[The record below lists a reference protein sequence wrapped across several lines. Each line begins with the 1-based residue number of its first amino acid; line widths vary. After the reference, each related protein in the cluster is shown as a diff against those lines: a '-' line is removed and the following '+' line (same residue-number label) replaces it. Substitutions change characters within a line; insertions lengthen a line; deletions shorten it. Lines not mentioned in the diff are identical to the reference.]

1 MEMQR
6 ITHTSSMSKPAT
18 APCYRSKDFP
28 FLITL
33 CIETHPFSWQNVLKE
48 WVVDAELKRI
58 HGQEWYFKNS
68 WASSAAKVPSKDMTS
83 IDRNSLIS
91 PYIKESERPH
101 FFMSTQD
108 DNESVHSTFSDGD
121 GFYSIS
127 LPKLELAVGDILGI
141 QCTLRK
147 LAEGGN
153 HKVCC

>member
-1 MEMQR
+1 M
-6 ITHTSSMSKPAT
+6 
-18 APCYRSKDFP
+18 
-28 FLITL
+28 
-33 CIETHPFSWQNVLKE
+33 LKE
-48 WVVDAELKRI
+48 WVLDAELKRI
-58 HGQEWYFKNS
+58 HHGQEWYFKNS
-68 WASSAAKVPSKDMTS
+68 WAPSAAKVPSKDMTS

-108 DNESVHSTFSDGD
+108 DNESVHLTFSQADGD

-127 LPKLELAVGDILGI
+127 LPKLELAVGEILGI